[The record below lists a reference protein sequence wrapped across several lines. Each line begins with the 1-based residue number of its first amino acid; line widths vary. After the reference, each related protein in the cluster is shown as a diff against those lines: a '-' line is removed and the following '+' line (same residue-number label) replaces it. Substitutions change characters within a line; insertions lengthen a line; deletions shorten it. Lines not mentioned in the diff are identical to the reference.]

1 VRCGEVPTEDGPI
14 GVQVVSGPTD
24 CTQAVRILGSLV
36 GGIGP
41 VPVDGDYETGWT
53 VGDWACRVEG
63 DGLLTYT
70 CVSPQAAVIS
80 TWQDL

>member
-1 VRCGEVPTEDGPI
+1 VPTEDGPI

-36 GGIGP
+36 GFGP
-41 VPVDGDYETGWT
+41 VAIEGDYQSGWT
-53 VGDWACRVEG
+53 LDGWACRVEG

-80 TWQDL
+80 TWQDR